1 MINTNTSLFSNKY
14 AGICVLIFLMSLVI
28 IWCFG
33 PMVLHPNSYYLEGG
47 GDGIRNYYSVAYYAK
62 YDSGLQFTGMNYP
75 YSEHVLY
82 VDIQYPLALL
92 LSFIQQYFFDVS
104 EYTVGVVNYVMMVS
118 LLLSAIFIYLLL
130 QQLKVKDWFAIPAA
144 IAITILT
151 PQLQRLTGHYSL
163 AYTFFVPLLLYMI
176 YRLLQSD
183 HKWKWTT
190 LMILMITFFGF
201 THLYYLAQAGSFI
214 LSFAVVWL
222 AYEWIFL
229 RRISKQ
235 MLFLS
240 ATIVV
245 PFAVIE
251 GLLSISDPVV
261 DRMGIP
267 YGFFNSYATLESVFH
282 PPSWSYI
289 RNFDWLGIV
298 SKTQQGYAYV
308 GIVPTIAI
316 VLAIAVMLIF
326 LIRRAFFHKLIPF
339 VSPFLLA
346 AAVASIP
353 VLIFSMCLPWRWFPE
368 WLDHFNFIR
377 QFRALDR
384 FAYLFYY
391 VISIFSAWLIFI
403 VVNYLFH
410 RKALVAGWLI
420 AVFVFF
426 LWFADGWSN
435 LLTIKNSYPNS
446 NYAKEFFAEDNFT
459 GWMAAKGYEPG
470 DFQAILPLPF
480 YHLGSEKLW
489 LEHPISMYSSTWASL
504 NTGLPI
510 ISSYMNRTS
519 LQQTIHLVQLMA
531 DTLIEKD
538 YLKGLKSDKPF
549 LVVTSQET
557 KTAFEEWLL
566 GKATYINERGPYR
579 IFLLP
584 VKAFEVSM
592 DSVRN
597 KYANRSTELIQ
608 RSDGIYTN
616 NGDTASIVSR
626 YATRDTFTDMV
637 LQRASGTLLL
647 FDEMIPSGKDSS
659 GYDISV
665 WVKLYLRNYASPDMH
680 VYQLDEKGNTISR
693 QFVQTKSTANLLDGW
708 ARINI
713 PIVLYNPKNK
723 IKVELNCAE
732 ETISACRFMIRPLHT
747 EVYDS
752 LNSKGEFV
760 YNNFKMLPE

>member
-1 MINTNTSLFSNKY
+1 MTDRNSKLYGTTY
-14 AGICVLIFLMSLVI
+14 TGICILIFLMTLVI
-28 IWCFG
+28 CWCFG

-47 GDGIRNYYSVAYYAK
+47 GDGIRNYYSVAYYVK
-62 YDSGLQFTGMNYP
+62 FDSGLQFTGMNYP

-82 VDIQYPLALL
+82 VDIQYPLAWL
-92 LSFIQQYFFDVS
+92 LSIIQQYLFDVS
-104 EYTVGVVNYVMMVS
+104 RYTVGVVNYVMMAS

-130 QQLKVKDWFAIPAA
+130 QLLKVKDWFAIPAA
-144 IAITILT
+144 IAITILS
-151 PQLQRLTGHYSL
+151 PQIQRLTGHYSL
-163 AYTFFVPLLLYMI
+163 AYTFFMPLLLYMMF
-176 YRLLQSD
+176 RMLQSEK
-183 HKWKWTT
+183 KWKWVT
-190 LMILMITFFGF
+190 LMIIMITFFGL

-214 LSFAVVWL
+214 LSFAVSWL
-222 AYEWIFL
+222 LYEWLFL
-229 RRISKQ
+229 RK
-235 MLFLS
+235 LS
-240 ATIVV
+240 RQVFYLAATLVV
-245 PFAVIE
+245 PFALIE
-251 GLLSISDPVV
+251 GLLSFTDPVS

-282 PPSWSYI
+282 PPAWSYL
-289 RNFDWLGIV
+289 RNFDGFGLI

-316 VLAIAVMLIF
+316 ILAIAML
-326 LIRRAFFHKLIPF
+326 LILLVRRVYFRKLIPF
-339 VSPFLLA
+339 VSPFLPA
-346 AAVASIP
+346 AVVASIP
-353 VLIFSMCLPWRWFPE
+353 VLIFSMCLPWRWFPD
-368 WLDHFNFIR
+368 WLDHFQFIR

-391 VISIFSAWLIFI
+391 VISVFSAWLIFMLANYFFEQKKLAAGCLI
-403 VVNYLFH
+403 TAVVF
-410 RKALVAGWLI
+410 I
-420 AVFVFF
+420 

-459 GWMAAKGYEPG
+459 GWIAEKGYAPG

-489 LEHPISMYSSTWASL
+489 LEHPISMYASTWASL

-510 ISSYMNRTS
+510 MSSYMNRTS

-538 YLKGLKSDKPF
+538 FLNGLKSDKPF
-549 LVVTSQET
+549 LVVTSPET

-566 GKATYINERGPYR
+566 TKATYLNERGPYR
-579 IFLLP
+579 IYLLP
-584 VKAFEVSM
+584 VNAFEVSL
-592 DSVRN
+592 DSVRIR
-597 KYANRSTELIQ
+597 YAHRSAELIR
-608 RSDGIYTN
+608 RSDGLYTSN
-616 NGDTASIVSR
+616 ADTASVISR
-626 YATRDTFTDMV
+626 YATKDAFTDSV
-637 LQRASGTLLL
+637 LQSDSGTLLL
-647 FDEMIPSGKDSS
+647 FDEIIPNGKDSS

-665 WVKLYLRNYASPDMH
+665 WVKLYLRNYDSPDMH
-680 VYQLDEKGNTISR
+680 VYQLDENGQTISR

-713 PIVLYNPKNK
+713 PMVLYDPKNK
-723 IKVELNCAE
+723 IRVELKCE
-732 ETISACRFMIRPLHT
+732 EEIISACRFMIRPLHT